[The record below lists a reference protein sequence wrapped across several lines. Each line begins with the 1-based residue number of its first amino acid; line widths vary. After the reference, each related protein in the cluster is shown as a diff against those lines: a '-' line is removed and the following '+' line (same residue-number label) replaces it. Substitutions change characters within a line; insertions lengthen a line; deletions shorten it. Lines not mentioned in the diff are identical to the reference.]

1 MTPGRNWGWFLRFT
15 NRPVSAVGEQE
26 QREGDMTS
34 LERSFL
40 AQDFLQKLLTS
51 RERMMIAALVLGFS
65 QSDVARAWHVSSPAV
80 SKMAQRIRVKAE
92 LYWR

>member
-1 MTPGRNWGWFLRFT
+1 
-15 NRPVSAVGEQE
+15 
-26 QREGDMTS
+26 MTS
-34 LERSFL
+34 LERLFL

-80 SKMAQRIRVKAE
+80 SKMAKRIRVKAE
-92 LYWR
+92 RYWR